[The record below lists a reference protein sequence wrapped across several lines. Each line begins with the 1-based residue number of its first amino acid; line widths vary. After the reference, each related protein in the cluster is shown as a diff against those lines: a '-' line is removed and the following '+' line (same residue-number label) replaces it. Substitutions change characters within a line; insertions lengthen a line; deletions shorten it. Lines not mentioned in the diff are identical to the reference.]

1 MVKRSGVVCG
11 LRVCG
16 FHAPPDQRC
25 ASMLD
30 GDQTLQCFR
39 FKGVGEFCIS
49 HEAFPNMSVNM
60 VDMLRRTP
68 GNDITEK
75 GFLAKYYP
83 GTDNNSFG
91 FDFRAYV
98 QSTRARV
105 FSKYS

>member
-1 MVKRSGVVCG
+1 
-11 LRVCG
+11 
-16 FHAPPDQRC
+16 
-25 ASMLD
+25 MLD
-30 GDQTLQCFR
+30 ADQTLQCFR

-60 VDMLRRTP
+60 VDMLRQTP
-68 GNDITEK
+68 GNEITEK

-98 QSTRARV
+98 QSMRARV
-105 FSKYS
+105 FLVNIASSVAITVRPELNEQR